1 MSGKRWVSLLLTAL
15 IVVGLTVLPME
26 NAKADIG
33 SGGTGARSSRINEDV
48 FLGGNFIE
56 VGISEIG
63 SLGTSSNAPTKARPV
78 RSIFYHPTH
87 IKIGLRSIGGG
98 WETGAKDTTRDFFLP
113 GTIDEGFMAFWG
125 TPSIY
130 QAGGC
135 HIGNNIAKD
144 KNITSTGTIDQSTP
158 SLLKATTAGTMN
170 NVLDYVQVITFKPDE
185 KQFKTVVTLTNN
197 SAAPLDNLYYIRRF
211 DPDQG
216 LNGNNTDNYFLNDE
230 AGGTWCVASTAPLDG
245 TSSLLRPL
253 DRHTAFS
260 KCENVFCFYTD
271 DLRAEPITG
280 ELAFIT
286 LDGNYVGNA
295 ALDGKHF
302 YDDKAIGLRFNIG
315 TLAPGASTE
324 LTYYSNL
331 NPDVEGAVDKAEDV
345 VINITQQ
352 PISRTFVE
360 GSIEGKLRTR
370 GEVLIE
376 GATVTPTY
384 QWYQNTSASNVGG
397 TPISGATGYDF
408 EIPTHL
414 TATKSYYYYCVV
426 SADGKSVPTQLA
438 TIHIVPAGNII
449 YTVKFDSNS
458 KGTVT
463 GMPPKQTVA
472 NGKSLMA
479 VRDPSCTGTTQTY
492 FKGWYKT
499 AAAAEADLWNF
510 ANPITA
516 DMTLYAG
523 WEIPPTLTITTAALA
538 DATEGLAYSQPIVAN
553 YTGKKALIYSA
564 VGLPSGLS
572 IDSATGILSGNPA
585 SGTSRSTPYTVEIT
599 VKEANSV
606 KPISAKK
613 TFELLVCR
621 PPIIITQPTNQESV
635 AGTAAQFAITATG
648 VPSPTY
654 QWEKWNGTSKLW
666 EAISGATGNTYT
678 IAATTFEMNGAQ
690 VRCKVENVIGGI
702 TNTLLSDEAV
712 LTITSAPFILTNPT
726 DQAVLAPATASYQV
740 KAQGSEPLQY
750 QWEFSADNGGT
761 WSKVTSGTG
770 INSETY
776 VTAATD
782 YTMNG
787 YLYRCQVSGSIT
799 PPAISQSARLI
810 VNSLPVIISHPESL
824 GGSGQTSICNEF
836 WIGVVTSPK
845 TGETPPVTGNIV
857 DATTTHGSQVGKY
870 ILLIVAGALLV
881 AVTVFSVNV
890 WMKKKKKSK
899 NRT

>member
-1 MSGKRWVSLLLTAL
+1 MSGKHWVSLLLTAM
-15 IVVGLTVLPME
+15 IIVGLTVSPME

-33 SGGTGARSSRINEDV
+33 SGGKGARSSRINEDV
-48 FLGGNFIE
+48 FLGGDFIE

-125 TPSIY
+125 TPPIY

-197 SAAPLDNLYYIRRF
+197 SAAPLNNLYYIRRF

-253 DRHTAFS
+253 DRHTAFR

-352 PISRTFVE
+352 PISRTFVQ

-370 GEVLIE
+370 GEVLME
-376 GATVTPTY
+376 GAAVTPTY
-384 QWYQNTSASNVGG
+384 QWYQNTNASNVGG

-414 TATKSYYYYCVV
+414 TATKSYYFYCVV
-426 SADGKSVPTQLA
+426 SADGKSVPSQLA

-463 GMPPKQTVA
+463 GMPSKQTVA
-472 NGKSLMA
+472 NGRLLMT

-499 AAAAEADLWNF
+499 AAATQVDLWNF
-510 ANPITA
+510 ADPITA
-516 DMTLYAG
+516 NMTLYAG
-523 WEIPPTLTITTAALA
+523 WENPPTLTITTAALA
-538 DATEGLAYSQPIVAN
+538 NTVEGLAYTQPIVAD

-585 SGTSRSTPYTVEIT
+585 SGTSRSTPYAVEIT

-613 TFELLVCR
+613 TFELLVSN
-621 PPIIITQPTNQESV
+621 PPSITMQPTDQESV
-635 AGTAAQFAITATG
+635 AGTAVHFTITATG

-654 QWEKWNGTSKLW
+654 QW
-666 EAISGATGNTYT
+666 
-678 IAATTFEMNGAQ
+678 Q
-690 VRCKVENVIGGI
+690 VRADASSAWANIG
-702 TNTLLSDEAV
+702 T
-712 LTITSAPFILTNPT
+712 
-726 DQAVLAPATASYQV
+726 
-740 KAQGSEPLQY
+740 
-750 QWEFSADNGGT
+750 
-761 WSKVTSGTG
+761 
-770 INSETY
+770 
-776 VTAATD
+776 
-782 YTMNG
+782 
-787 YLYRCQVSGSIT
+787 
-799 PPAISQSARLI
+799 
-810 VNSLPVIISHPESL
+810 
-824 GGSGQTSICNEF
+824 
-836 WIGVVTSPK
+836 
-845 TGETPPVTGNIV
+845 
-857 DATTTHGSQVGKY
+857 
-870 ILLIVAGALLV
+870 
-881 AVTVFSVNV
+881 
-890 WMKKKKKSK
+890 
-899 NRT
+899 